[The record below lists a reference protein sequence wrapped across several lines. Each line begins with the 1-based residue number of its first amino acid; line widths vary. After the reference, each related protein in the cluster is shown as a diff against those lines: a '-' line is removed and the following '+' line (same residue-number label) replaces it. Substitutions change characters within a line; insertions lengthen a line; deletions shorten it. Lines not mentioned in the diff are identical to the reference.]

1 MWSARMRS
9 TIPSASRT
17 KAAAARSTGAAE
29 RARGALA
36 ELEREGATITFALVA
51 ARARVSR
58 QFLYSHP
65 GLRAEIE
72 RQRGRQRAPARLP
85 MGECAREESIR
96 VRLRTALDEHKRLRE
111 QVAGLRDELAL
122 AHGRVR
128 ELELATRARSAV

>member
-1 MWSARMRS
+1 VPPERAVVLS
-9 TIPSASRT
+9 

-29 RARGALA
+29 RARSALV
-36 ELEREGATITFALVA
+36 ELEREAETITFALVA

-72 RQRGRQRAPARLP
+72 RQRGHQRAPTLP
-85 MGECAREESIR
+85 MGERARDESIR
-96 VRLRTALDEHKRLRE
+96 VRLRTALDDNKRLRE
-111 QVAGLRDELAL
+111 GIAALRDELAL

-128 ELELATRARSAV
+128 ELELARRAPEAG